1 MILTILVRQRQQV
14 AVAAVGMQMGRQNAR
29 RFRSPQH
36 HRPCAIAKQND
47 GAAIFRIQRARQD
60 VRADNQR
67 MFDRAVFH
75 ILIGH
80 AERVSKAGTGRSQ
93 IERRTVFDAQHLLH
107 QARRARERVSGRG
120 GRHDDQP
127 NVFFSHTCH
136 FQRFLSGLEA
146 HRRDGFIRSGD
157 ATFADTGTRDDPLVR
172 GIHHFFQISIGAH
185 LYGQIT
191 PRTENLCI
199 HVRSVT
205 LR

>member
-1 MILTILVRQRQQV
+1 
-14 AVAAVGMQMGRQNAR
+14 MQMGRQNAR

-67 MFDRAVFH
+67 MFDRTVFH
-75 ILIGH
+75 VLIGH
-80 AERVSKAGTGRSQ
+80 AERVSKAGAGRSQ
-93 IERRTVFDAQHLLH
+93 IERRAVFDAQHLLH

-127 NVFFSHTCH
+127 NVFLATPAISSAF
-136 FQRFLSGLEA
+136 SGLEA
-146 HRRDGFIRSGD
+146 HRRNGFIRSGD

-172 GIHHFFQISIGAH
+172 GIHHFSKSA
-185 LYGQIT
+185 LV
-191 PRTENLCI
+191 RTC
-199 HVRSVT
+199 T
-205 LR
+205 GK

>member
-1 MILTILVRQRQQV
+1 
-14 AVAAVGMQMGRQNAR
+14 MGRQNAR

-60 VRADNQR
+60 VRAYNQR

-75 ILIGH
+75 VLIGH
-80 AERVSKAGTGRSQ
+80 AERVSEAGTGRSQ
-93 IERRTVFDAQHLLH
+93 IERRAVFDAQHLLH
-107 QARRARERVSGRG
+107 QARCARERVSGRG

-136 FQRFLSGLEA
+136 SQRFLGGLEA
-146 HRRDGFIRSGD
+146 HRRNGFIRSGD

>member
-1 MILTILVRQRQQV
+1 
-14 AVAAVGMQMGRQNAR
+14 MQMGRQNAR

-67 MFDRAVFH
+67 MFDRTVFH
-75 ILIGH
+75 VLIGH
-80 AERVSKAGTGRSQ
+80 AERVSKAGAGRSQ
-93 IERRTVFDAQHLLH
+93 IERRAVFDAKHLLH

-146 HRRDGFIRSGD
+146 HRHQRFHPQRRCD
-157 ATFADTGTRDDPLVR
+157 VR
-172 GIHHFFQISIGAH
+172 GYRYA
-185 LYGQIT
+185 
-191 PRTENLCI
+191 
-199 HVRSVT
+199 
-205 LR
+205 